1 MQEQIQEGFSFSQ
14 SIYYEI
20 GKFKRILKVRVI
32 ENIDL
37 IENYSRYAIRLEL
50 APSKKDYSFYVN
62 IPAEEAEQLS
72 FSMKSIVEKHTLKSP
87 KDYTEFLFTSS
98 EGFIAGAFWFK
109 KDKQWFMYVKLT
121 NEEESQLILN
131 KADFQKLLVLIDK
144 AREIF
149 A

>member
-1 MQEQIQEGFSFSQ
+1 MQEQTQEGFSFSQ

-37 IENYSRYAIRLEL
+37 IENYSNYAIRLEL
-50 APSKKDYSFYVN
+50 SPAKKDYVFYVN
-62 IPAEEAEQLS
+62 IPAEETEQLS
-72 FSMKSIVEKHTLKSP
+72 FSMNSIIEKHTLKP
-87 KDYTEFLFTSS
+87 PGNYTEFLFTSS
-98 EGFIAGAFWFK
+98 EGFIVGAFWFK
-109 KDKQWFMYVKLT
+109 KDKKWLMYIKLS

-131 KADFQKLLVLIDK
+131 KADFKKLHTLIDK
-144 AREIF
+144 AREVF